1 MTAFPTPRDTDA
13 DGPRLRATD
22 KRPGRRR
29 PPADPGKSK
38 QSTEPAEPGDEG
50 NEVSWMAGLSNRLS
64 AYSLSEDEAQAAE
77 SSDDEASDDSRP
89 TRTSSTPTTSA
100 DLPHRALRSSPR

>member
-1 MTAFPTPRDTDA
+1 MERH
-13 DGPRLRATD
+13 LRARTSVL
-22 KRPGRRR
+22 RRRR

-64 AYSLSEDEAQAAE
+64 AYSLSEDDAQAAE
-77 SSDDEASDDSRP
+77 SSDDEASDEKPLDTDQLDTDDER
-89 TRTSSTPTTSA
+89 
-100 DLPHRALRSSPR
+100 